1 MHAIDFEITCIGG
14 VWINGQQVDIQ
25 RHRSLC
31 GKRHFRRRCEQAPV
45 RFIVIGQYM
54 TRRAQ
59 SLQSGKRVFQ
69 HLRIVQIRHIIERTD
84 LPAHLR
90 ENRLR
95 HALFARRDINE

>member
-1 MHAIDFEITCIGG
+1 
-14 VWINGQQVDIQ
+14 
-25 RHRSLC
+25 
-31 GKRHFRRRCEQAPV
+31 
-45 RFIVIGQYM
+45 M

-69 HLRIVQIRHIIERTD
+69 HLRIVQIRHIIRRAD